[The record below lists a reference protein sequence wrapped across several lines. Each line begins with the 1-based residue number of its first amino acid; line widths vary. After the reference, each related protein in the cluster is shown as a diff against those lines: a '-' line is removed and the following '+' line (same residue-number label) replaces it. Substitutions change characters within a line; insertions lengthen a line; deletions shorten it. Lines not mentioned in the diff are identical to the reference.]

1 MNNDQDGRGACSID
15 PDPNWI
21 SLYECVDYLAAR
33 GLREGQAKVAVCDA
47 IAEKRVRL
55 RARREGG
62 DNEPATSLIYGL
74 DDVDVSGHLSSN
86 RFDWANSRTAPLYP
100 WRIRAGQSNAG
111 WVHRNIV
118 LVHLKFEDL
127 IVELCNDLSSV
138 RLPETNSIAESLSVD
153 PFRDLQEIAQSEWSP
168 SQATVDA
175 VVMLADS
182 KTISLCRA
190 VSMMASS
197 ARAQDHLNEKREYA
211 FLQQAA
217 RALCDA
223 AWLRGVILRG
233 SCNRGGEVRQ
243 ISEDY
248 FEIPRCLAIAPDS
261 LERDYERVSRSSTQ
275 FERMRSIISEADVT
289 FGGSGVLEGPRFD
302 VEVDVET
309 FSKWLNGRILAER
322 QEEARRRRSRR
333 LFNHPFWSI
342 ETTLCWIAFRDSAR
356 LKTRR
361 DETESSLQRS
371 WLEADSQP
379 EIGLLNK
386 LQADELRAFDGDQPV
401 PKSYW
406 EDCAPT
412 SGRLAP
418 RHLSL
423 RLARDDVLRSFPAR
437 RESNPDS
444 RTRREIK
451 IERIAGRM
459 REIRKWISCVEI
471 AGWCMSD
478 SCSMSRSKV
487 SRTHISV
494 FWIGTLPWA
503 NSTGT
508 GEVNCVCYDRTLPLY
523 AYRASP

>member
-1 MNNDQDGRGACSID
+1 
-15 PDPNWI
+15 
-21 SLYECVDYLAAR
+21 
-33 GLREGQAKVAVCDA
+33 
-47 IAEKRVRL
+47 
-55 RARREGG
+55 
-62 DNEPATSLIYGL
+62 
-74 DDVDVSGHLSSN
+74 
-86 RFDWANSRTAPLYP
+86 
-100 WRIRAGQSNAG
+100 
-111 WVHRNIV
+111 
-118 LVHLKFEDL
+118 
-127 IVELCNDLSSV
+127 
-138 RLPETNSIAESLSVD
+138 
-153 PFRDLQEIAQSEWSP
+153 
-168 SQATVDA
+168 
-175 VVMLADS
+175 
-182 KTISLCRA
+182 
-190 VSMMASS
+190 
-197 ARAQDHLNEKREYA
+197 
-211 FLQQAA
+211 
-217 RALCDA
+217 
-223 AWLRGVILRG
+223 VILRG
-233 SCNRGGEVRQ
+233 SRNRGREVRQ

-275 FERMRSIISEADVT
+275 FERMRSIISEDDVT

-386 LQADELRAFDGDQPV
+386 LQADELRAFEGDQPV

-418 RHLSL
+418 RPLSL

-451 IERIAGRM
+451 IERIAGRV
-459 REIRKWISCVEI
+459 RGTRKWISCVEI

-478 SCSMSRSKV
+478 SCSMSRGKV
-487 SRTHISV
+487 SRTHIFSLLDRDFAVGKFHWNGRSQLRLLRPDTSV
-494 FWIGTLPWA
+494 VRLSCKPIERKEVASLELAVTVSHYLDDCWLPNDTCRLWFQEQNLVWPAHFDGRRFGKGALEMGSPVEGVVAGIAGRAVGRPSNGNLYILEYERRRKANELIGDFKQVSISLEKWGQA
-503 NSTGT
+503 NPDIKHKISYKNIQRIIRGK
-508 GEVNCVCYDRTLPLY
+508 R
-523 AYRASP
+523 